1 MIDLSFQVPLSM
13 RAISQIKSSIF
24 SHVHVYIYIQY
35 IVIKYI
41 YMSIYTVGVCRSRMR
56 LVSTLDNFE
65 VQGEAAIF
73 LMTSP

>member
-1 MIDLSFQVPLSM
+1 
-13 RAISQIKSSIF
+13 
-24 SHVHVYIYIQY
+24 
-35 IVIKYI
+35 
-41 YMSIYTVGVCRSRMR
+41 MSIYTVGVCRSRMR